1 MANKLTGDRRH
12 SIAIAMCFL
21 FIFIAIL
28 IGIVCLLT
36 SRYTPQAALPIAILD
51 TAVRFDQAQAE
62 CEKTHRDYKLAGL
75 DAAKTTFLL
84 NTTEIIISNNVT
96 TPAVWMG
103 GYFNM
108 TSEDPYLIHW
118 TDGRVSDAKKLPN
131 GLFCQNIQALIRAL
145 SNGKFTILPIV
156 RIKKQP
162 ACLTLFR
169 GNLNN
174 TSYQSFCMINHKAEL
189 NSIDNVKEKT
199 S

>member
-1 MANKLTGDRRH
+1 MANNLSGDRQL
-12 SIAIAMCFL
+12 SIAFAMFFL
-21 FIFIAIL
+21 FIFISL
-28 IGIVCLLT
+28 MIGVVCLLT
-36 SRYTPQAALPIAILD
+36 SRFTPQAALPAASILD

-62 CEKTHRDYKLAGL
+62 CEKTHRGYQLAGL
-75 DAAKTTFLL
+75 DAARTSFLL
-84 NTTEIIISNNVT
+84 NTTEMITSANVT

-118 TDGRVSDAKKLPN
+118 SGGRVADARKSPS

-156 RIKKQP
+156 RIKKRP
-162 ACLTLFR
+162 ECFTLFR

-174 TSYQSFCMINHKAEL
+174 TSFQPFCVMNHHAEL
-189 NSIDNVKEKT
+189 QQQN
-199 S
+199 